1 MYNTTEYKTVN
12 PQKVSFMYLRNGASM
27 LVQFDSYKER
37 VACGRVQTLYYKR
50 PFEFR
55 SLDKLLLIIDDVL
68 DSVDFEKDPADLRRL
83 YGEDEAGHLVF
94 QRFNMEDVYT
104 EEDIINRK
112 YENPFK
118 GELVIRVLGRQNGSM
133 QGEVR
138 IGTGTARFRSSL
150 ELLRMLYEF
159 LDHRYSK

>member
-1 MYNTTEYKTVN
+1 M
-12 PQKVSFMYLRNGASM
+12 
-27 LVQFDSYKER
+27 
-37 VACGRVQTLYYKR
+37 
-50 PFEFR
+50 
-55 SLDKLLLIIDDVL
+55 
-68 DSVDFEKDPADLRRL
+68 
-83 YGEDEAGHLVF
+83 F
-94 QRFNMEDVYT
+94 QRFNKEDVYT
-104 EEDIINRK
+104 DEDIINRK

>member
-1 MYNTTEYKTVN
+1 M
-12 PQKVSFMYLRNGASM
+12 
-27 LVQFDSYKER
+27 
-37 VACGRVQTLYYKR
+37 ACGRVQTLYYKR

-55 SLDKLLLIIDDVL
+55 SLDQLLLIIDDVL

-118 GELVIRVLGRQNGSM
+118 GELVISYGDTCAWQTERQYAGGSP
-133 QGEVR
+133 
-138 IGTGTARFRSSL
+138 
-150 ELLRMLYEF
+150 
-159 LDHRYSK
+159 HRHGNSAFQKLSGAFADVV